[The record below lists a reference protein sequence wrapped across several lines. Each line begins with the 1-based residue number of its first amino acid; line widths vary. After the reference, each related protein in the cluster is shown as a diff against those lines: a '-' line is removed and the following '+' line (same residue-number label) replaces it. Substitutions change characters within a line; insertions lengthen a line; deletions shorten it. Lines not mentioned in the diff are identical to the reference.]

1 MTMSNEIGAL
11 LGVGYEVHTS
21 SGRGFTPEEIAE
33 RAIKDVLYISD
44 QTHPAIRDQA
54 HDFREQVK
62 HVLIRAMYEAIQ
74 SNNTTL
80 VNKFTQAG
88 HPELIP
94 LLY

>member
-1 MTMSNEIGAL
+1 MTMSNEIGAV
-11 LGVGYEVHTS
+11 LGVGFEVHTTS
-21 SGRGFTPEEIAE
+21 NRGFTPEEIAE

-44 QTHPAIRDQA
+44 QAHPAIREQA
-54 HDFREQVK
+54 HDFSDRVK
-62 HVLIRAMYEAIQ
+62 YVLIRSMHEAIR

-80 VNKFTQAG
+80 VNKLTQAG

>member
-1 MTMSNEIGAL
+1 MTMSNEIGAV
-11 LGVGYEVHTS
+11 LGVGFEVHTTNN
-21 SGRGFTPEEIAE
+21 RGFTPEEIAE
-33 RAIKDVLYISD
+33 RAMKDVLYVSD
-44 QTHPAIRDQA
+44 QAHPAIRSQA
-54 HDFREQVK
+54 HDFREQIK
-62 HVLIRAMYEAIQ
+62 HVLIRSMYEAIQ